1 MKSSWIKY
9 VSYAMF
15 SLVMLVVLSI
25 FGYLTIGFVR
35 NFDLSIIIGMG
46 ETGLVPKILSTFYVV
61 IVALIVGLS
70 IGIFTAIYLSQYLK
84 NLKVKHMFDLLL
96 STLNSIP
103 SVIFG
108 LFGYSIFVL
117 ALHLP
122 VSTFVGGLTLGIM
135 ILPTIIFIV
144 KSALDNVDE
153 NLIIAAYALG
163 GSKWKVVKAVILP
176 EIKSGIVNA
185 IILSL
190 AKILGESAA
199 LVLTMGTAY
208 DFTKNL
214 LDQSRTLASH
224 MLVVIHSDVLSG
236 AEIAQTMYITGFVI
250 LALAAILIIISQKIL
265 KQK

>member
-1 MKSSWIKY
+1 MKSTWIKY
-9 VSYAMF
+9 VSYMMF
-15 SLVMLVVLSI
+15 SLVILVVLSI

-35 NFDLSIIIGMG
+35 NFDINIILGMG
-46 ETGLVPKILSTFYVV
+46 ESGLIPKILTTFYVV
-61 IVALIVGLS
+61 LVALIVGLS

-84 NLKVKHMFDLLL
+84 NKKINHMFDLLL

-117 ALHLP
+117 VLHLP

-135 ILPTIIFIV
+135 ILPTIIFIT

-163 GSKWKVVKAVILP
+163 GSQWNIIKAVILP

-224 MLVVIHSDVLSG
+224 MLVVIHSDVLSSN
-236 AEIAQTMYITGFVI
+236 EIAQTMYITGFVI
-250 LALAAILIIISQKIL
+250 LVLAAILIIISQKIL